1 MASAA
6 EPSGQLSFCPT
17 EQQLLQPRRASR
29 ANRIAFRETHALLA
43 GRHSLAEPGGGICEQ
58 VTEKARMRLGV
69 IHDLERMR
77 QKTNGTFVVDK

>member
-1 MASAA
+1 M
-6 EPSGQLSFCPT
+6 
-17 EQQLLQPRRASR
+17 
-29 ANRIAFRETHALLA
+29 
-43 GRHSLAEPGGGICEQ
+43 AEPGGGICKQ